1 VIGLGDGGM
10 SGDPYNKIAKKY
22 DRYVEPSIAAL
33 RQIGMKMY
41 KPKEGMHVLDVGCG
55 TGTNLMLYHEAGCN
69 VFGIDLSP
77 AMVEMAQE
85 KLGNRAEIRLGDA
98 SKMPYSDNSFDLI
111 TGFFI
116 LHEMPDR
123 IRPAVI
129 SEMARVV
136 KHGGRILLIDY
147 HLGPIRFPKGWMFKV
162 IILFFEI
169 MAGREHFRNYRDFL
183 ARNCLQNLIFT
194 KNLRILNEKIVGGG
208 NVALFLLKT
217 EYRYPTKYF
226 ESPILCKFDK

>member
-1 VIGLGDGGM
+1 MGK
-10 SGDPYNKIAKKY
+10 DPYKKIAKTY
-22 DRYVEPSIAAL
+22 DRYVEPSIAVI

-41 KPKEGMHVLDVGCG
+41 SQREGIHVLDVGCG

-77 AMVEMAQE
+77 TMVEVAQK
-85 KLGNRAEIRLGDA
+85 KLGDRAEIRLGDA
-98 SKMPYSDNSFDLI
+98 SKMPYSDHSFDFV
-111 TGFFI
+111 TGFLT
-116 LHEMPDR
+116 LHEMPSQ

-129 SEMARVV
+129 SEMVRVM

-147 HLGPIRFPKGWMFKV
+147 HLGPIRFPKGWMYKA

-183 ARNCLQNLIFT
+183 SRNCLPNLIST
-194 KNLRILNEKIVGGG
+194 KNLRVSNEKIVSGG
-208 NVALFLLKT
+208 NIALFLLT
-217 EYRYPTKYF
+217 
-226 ESPILCKFDK
+226 SV

>member
-1 VIGLGDGGM
+1 MIGLGDGGM
-10 SGDPYNKIAKKY
+10 SGDPYNKIATKY

-41 KPKEGMHVLDVGCG
+41 SPKAGIHVLDVGCG
-55 TGTNLMLYHEAGCN
+55 TGTNLMLYHKTGCN

-77 AMVEMAQE
+77 AMVEIAQK
-85 KLGNRAEIRLGDA
+85 KLGNRADIRLGDA
-98 SKMPYSDNSFDLI
+98 SKMPYSDNSFDLV
-111 TGFFI
+111 TAFFI
-116 LHEMPDR
+116 LHEMPNR

-183 ARNCLQNLIFT
+183 ARNCLQNLIVT

-226 ESPILCKFDK
+226 ESPIL

>member
-1 VIGLGDGGM
+1 MGK
-10 SGDPYNKIAKKY
+10 DPYKKIAKTY
-22 DRYVEPSIAAL
+22 DRYVEPSIAVI

-41 KPKEGMHVLDVGCG
+41 PPREGIHVLDVGCG

-77 AMVEMAQE
+77 TMVEVAQK

-98 SKMPYSDNSFDLI
+98 SKMPYSDDSFDLV
-111 TGFFI
+111 TGFLT
-116 LHEMPDR
+116 LHEMPSQ

-129 SEMARVV
+129 SEMVRVM

-147 HLGPIRFPKGWMFKV
+147 HLGPIRFPKGWMYKA

-183 ARNCLQNLIFT
+183 SRNCLPNLIST
-194 KNLRILNEKIVGGG
+194 KNLRVSNEKIVSGG
-208 NVALFLLKT
+208 NIALFLLT
-217 EYRYPTKYF
+217 
-226 ESPILCKFDK
+226 SV

>member
-1 VIGLGDGGM
+1 MGK
-10 SGDPYNKIAKKY
+10 DPYKKIAKTY
-22 DRYVEPSIAAL
+22 DRYVEPSIAVI

-41 KPKEGMHVLDVGCG
+41 PPREGIHVLDVGCG

-77 AMVEMAQE
+77 TMVKVAQK
-85 KLGNRAEIRLGDA
+85 KLRDRAEIRLGDA
-98 SKMPYSDNSFDLI
+98 SKMPYSDDSFDLV
-111 TGFFI
+111 TGFLT
-116 LHEMPDR
+116 LHEMPSQ

-129 SEMARVV
+129 SEMVRVM

-147 HLGPIRFPKGWMFKV
+147 HLGPIRFPKGWMYKA

-183 ARNCLQNLIFT
+183 SRNCLPNLIST
-194 KNLRILNEKIVGGG
+194 KNLRVSNEKIVSGG
-208 NVALFLLKT
+208 NIALFLLT
-217 EYRYPTKYF
+217 
-226 ESPILCKFDK
+226 SV

>member
-1 VIGLGDGGM
+1 M
-10 SGDPYNKIAKKY
+10 NKDPYKKIAKTY
-22 DRYVEPSIAAL
+22 DRYVEPSIAVL

-41 KPKEGMHVLDVGCG
+41 TPREGIHVLDVGCG

-77 AMVEMAQE
+77 TMVEVAQK
-85 KLGNRAEIRLGDA
+85 KLGDRAEIRIGDA
-98 SKMPYSDNSFDLI
+98 SKMPYSDDSFDLV
-111 TGFFI
+111 TGYFT
-116 LHEMPDR
+116 LHEMPSQ

-136 KHGGRILLIDY
+136 KHDGRILLIDY
-147 HLGPIRFPKGWMFKV
+147 HLGSIHFPKGWMYKA

-183 ARNCLQNLIFT
+183 SRNCLAGLIST
-194 KNLRILNEKIVGGG
+194 KNLRVSNEKIVSGG
-208 NVALFLLKT
+208 NVALFLLT
-217 EYRYPTKYF
+217 
-226 ESPILCKFDK
+226 SV

>member
-1 VIGLGDGGM
+1 MDK
-10 SGDPYNKIAKKY
+10 DPYKKIAKTY
-22 DRYVEPSIAAL
+22 DRYVEPSIAVL

-41 KPKEGMHVLDVGCG
+41 TPREGIHVLDVGCG

-77 AMVEMAQE
+77 TMVEVAQ
-85 KLGNRAEIRLGDA
+85 KKIGDRAEIRLGDA
-98 SKMPYSDNSFDLI
+98 SKMPYSDDSFDLV
-111 TGFFI
+111 TGFLT
-116 LHEMPDR
+116 LHEMPSQ

-129 SEMARVV
+129 SEMVRVM

-147 HLGPIRFPKGWMFKV
+147 HLGPIRFPKGWMYKA

-183 ARNCLQNLIFT
+183 SRNCLPNLIST
-194 KNLRILNEKIVGGG
+194 KNLRVSNEKIVSGG
-208 NVALFLLKT
+208 NIALFLLT
-217 EYRYPTKYF
+217 
-226 ESPILCKFDK
+226 SV